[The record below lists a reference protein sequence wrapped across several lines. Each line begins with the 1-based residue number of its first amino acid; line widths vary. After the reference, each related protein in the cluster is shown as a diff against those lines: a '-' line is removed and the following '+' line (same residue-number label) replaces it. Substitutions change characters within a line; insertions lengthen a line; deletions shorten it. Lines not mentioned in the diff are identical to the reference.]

1 MFTSNLVLS
10 RIQGVLNDVQFCF
23 GGVTTFPAH
32 TATYFTVEGAVC
44 LTTCFVHKA
53 YGSEVNN
60 SILRSEL
67 LNQKALGVRLIKTL
81 QSKLIWQRYREVL
94 EEYLQRN
101 FQITLKKC
109 WLEHRRLLSGNLFS
123 CTKLG
128 RQYTRRGYEKVD
140 FEEAKVGSVVEGTL
154 QNVEK
159 PLQALQHTSKPA
171 WKCHRHS
178 STLLLTTQ
186 QWE

>member
-140 FEEAKVGSVVEGTL
+140 FEEAKVGSILFKVKQVKQKVDNGL
-154 QNVEK
+154 
-159 PLQALQHTSKPA
+159 LSWSWRLH
-171 WKCHRHS
+171 KCS
-178 STLLLTTQ
+178 PGGYLK
-186 QWE
+186 

>member
-10 RIQGVLNDVQFCF
+10 SIQGVLNDVQFCF

-101 FQITLKKC
+101 FQVTLKKC

-140 FEEAKVGSVVEGTL
+140 FEEAKVGSILFKVKQVKQKVDNGL
-154 QNVEK
+154 
-159 PLQALQHTSKPA
+159 LSCSWRLL
-171 WKCHRHS
+171 KCS
-178 STLLLTTQ
+178 PGGYLK
-186 QWE
+186 